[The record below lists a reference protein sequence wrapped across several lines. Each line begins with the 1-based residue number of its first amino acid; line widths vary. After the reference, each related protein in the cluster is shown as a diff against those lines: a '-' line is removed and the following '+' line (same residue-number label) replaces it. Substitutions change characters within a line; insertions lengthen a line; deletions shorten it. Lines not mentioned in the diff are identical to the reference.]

1 MTKCLGKPPIWGM
14 VPEIQSGGKIFS
26 SFWAIFCP
34 FTSLTTRKI
43 KILKKWKKLLE
54 RSSFYTCNKNHD
66 LMMYASWDI
75 ERDRQNFLSFWASFC
90 PFSPLTTQK
99 IKFWKNEKN
108 AWWDIIILHKCTKNH
123 DQMLYCSWGTVCDG
137 CNCYFSFWAIF
148 SPFTLLP
155 ARKIKMKKTP
165 GAVIIL
171 HMCTKNYDQMVYG
184 SWDIRPVIKENNAC
198 VVTAR
203 QNNILLLWCVILNRT
218 AWYYGVW
225 WAWNWMLLR
234 K

>member
-99 IKFWKNEKN
+99 IKILKKWKKRLVRYHHFTQVYQKSWSDAILFLRHGVWWMQLLFFILGYFQPFYPTTSPKNQNEKN
-108 AWWDIIILHKCTKNH
+108 TWSCHHFTHVYQKLW
-123 DQMLYCSWGTVCDG
+123 SDG
-137 CNCYFSFWAIF
+137 VRFLRY
-148 SPFTLLP
+148 
-155 ARKIKMKKTP
+155 
-165 GAVIIL
+165 
-171 HMCTKNYDQMVYG
+171 Q
-184 SWDIRPVIKENNAC
+184 AC
-198 VVTAR
+198 H
-203 QNNILLLWCVILNRT
+203 
-218 AWYYGVW
+218 
-225 WAWNWMLLR
+225 
-234 K
+234 

>member
-99 IKFWKNEKN
+99 IKILKKWKKRLVRYHHFTQVYQKSWSD
-108 AWWDIIILHKCTKNH
+108 AILFLRHGVMDAIVIFH
-123 DQMLYCSWGTVCDG
+123 FGL
-137 CNCYFSFWAIF
+137 FSA
-148 SPFTLLP
+148 LLP
-155 ARKIKMKKTP
+155 
-165 GAVIIL
+165 
-171 HMCTKNYDQMVYG
+171 Y
-184 SWDIRPVIKENNAC
+184 
-198 VVTAR
+198 
-203 QNNILLLWCVILNRT
+203 
-218 AWYYGVW
+218 
-225 WAWNWMLLR
+225 
-234 K
+234 

>member
-75 ERDRQNFLSFWASFC
+75 EHDRQNFLSFWASFC

-99 IKFWKNEKN
+99 IK
-108 AWWDIIILHKCTKNH
+108 ILKK
-123 DQMLYCSWGTVCDG
+123 W
-137 CNCYFSFWAIF
+137 
-148 SPFTLLP
+148 
-155 ARKIKMKKTP
+155 KKTP
-165 GAVIIL
+165 GEISSFYTSVPKIMIRCYTVPEARCVMDAIVIFHFGL
-171 HMCTKNYDQMVYG
+171 F
-184 SWDIRPVIKENNAC
+184 SA
-198 VVTAR
+198 
-203 QNNILLLWCVILNRT
+203 LLP
-218 AWYYGVW
+218 Y
-225 WAWNWMLLR
+225 
-234 K
+234 